1 MKFSV
6 LAVALILLL
15 LAACASPGFEAPRI
29 DKGPT
34 APEEYRLDLDDGV
47 VVTFDEGPSPEVQGK
62 VAYVTHVSS
71 GSQMVI
77 GRDGQVISR
86 HDGRGGGPARLTT
99 ILADEAVMG
108 QIIAGANA
116 EDLPFPQHADW
127 VDFVKFE
134 GITYI
139 ANRGRGKVGVDDLG
153 KEWYRIAFK
162 LQYFAG
168 FGYRSQD
175 GDAAYLDPGTPIFE
189 LKRFGRMF
197 RLAAVVDDGVKLFEA
212 DTNPAART
220 GVDLLD
226 IRGRVRSIGINS
238 PEDGSTELASIDDL
252 ETVERLVEI
261 VLSAPVDQTHRDGE
275 GQLYFIA
282 FHLEDG
288 TSVRRAYRLES
299 GELSRGIMTDS
310 GFRDAVSQALA
321 RAMTPDPTS
330 TRAVQTTST
339 SCSGREDTPPC
350 GSGVE
355 IGKPYSYNLYTHCGI
370 RSAYFGGR
378 RWIADPILNV
388 DSVNPPRGWGNP
400 IQQGKMELVSEGIAR
415 FVSGTGLEAQFR
427 LLPDGEEYPWK
438 PCA

>member
-6 LAVALILLL
+6 LAVALVLLL

-77 GRDGQVISR
+77 GQDGQVISR
-86 HDGRGGGPARLTT
+86 HDGRRGGPTRLTT
-99 ILADEAVMG
+99 ILADEAIMG
-108 QIIAGANA
+108 RIIAGANA

-153 KEWYRIAFK
+153 KERYRIAFK
-162 LQYFAG
+162 LQHFAG

-175 GDAAYLDPGTPIFE
+175 GDAAYLNPGTPIFE
-189 LKRFGRMF
+189 QKRFGTKF
-197 RLAAVVDDGVKLFEA
+197 RLAAVVDGEVKMFES
-212 DTNPAART
+212 DTNPAALT
-220 GVDLLD
+220 GADLLD

-238 PEDGSTELASIDDL
+238 PKDASTELGSIKDP
-252 ETVERLVEI
+252 ETIGRLVEI
-261 VLSAPVDQTHRDGE
+261 VLSAPVDQSRRDHEGE
-275 GQLYFIA
+275 RYFIA
-282 FHLEDG
+282 FHLDDG
-288 TSVRRAYRLES
+288 TQVRRAYWLES
-299 GELSRGIMTDS
+299 GELSRGIMTGS
-310 GFRDAVSQALA
+310 GFRDSVSQALA
-321 RAMTPDPTS
+321 RATTPDPTS
-330 TRAVQTTST
+330 TRALQTTST
-339 SCSGREDTPPC
+339 SCLGREDTPPC

-355 IGKPYSYNLYTHCGI
+355 IGKPYSYTLYTHCGI

-388 DSVNPPRGWGNP
+388 DSVSPPRGWSNP
-400 IQQGKMELVSEGIAR
+400 IEQGKMELVSQGIAR
-415 FVSGTGLEAQFR
+415 FVSDTGLVAEFR
-427 LLPDGEEYPWK
+427 PLPEGEEYPWT
-438 PCA
+438 PCY